1 MKTRFAKFVDGT
13 FGFFLMF
20 LAAFAVLC
28 YFIPKP
34 FAALTALSFASA
46 LFLIFGFRER
56 ANGEKLRLS
65 RAADAMFFDF
75 MFEASAAPARLLK
88 KGLCSRGKEAT
99 VRGNALYLD
108 GTAAFFCFDAPP
120 TQNELARDLAK
131 AKRYGANKILEF
143 SKLPLPAFPQI
154 NGYTVKPII
163 GDDVYKLFASLD
175 CLPKRKFEEKPRR
188 RFAALLSALSKDRI
202 PRYLLLAGGLTAV
215 TLFTQSIATTV
226 CAAIATALLVASII
240 YTAVKTKKH
249 GAS

>member
-1 MKTRFAKFVDGT
+1 
-13 FGFFLMF
+13 MF

-34 FAALTALSFASA
+34 FAALTALSFSSA

-75 MFEASAAPARLLK
+75 MFEQNSAPARLLK
-88 KGLCSRGKEAT
+88 KGLSSRGKDAT
-99 VRGNALYLD
+99 VRGNALYL
-108 GTAAFFCFDAPP
+108 GNTAAFFRFDTPP
-120 TQNELARDLAK
+120 TQSDIARDVAK
-131 AKRYGANKILEF
+131 AKRYGASIVLEL
-143 SKLPLPAFPQI
+143 SKLPLPSFPQI

-175 CLPKRKFEEKPRR
+175 ALPKRKFEEKPRR

-202 PRYLLLAGGLTAV
+202 PRYVLLAGGLSAV
-215 TLFTQSIATTV
+215 TFFTQSIATAV
-226 CAAIATALLVASII
+226 CAVIATALLIASII
-240 YTAVKTKKH
+240 YTAVKNKKH